1 MKRIFKENK
10 FLRLFLILLFFIVP
24 SIFVISCNEG
34 ALSDPVIHY
43 FSADPP
49 MITEGESSNLS
60 WSVEEADI
68 VSINHGVGV
77 VTLTG
82 TMAVNPTENTTYI
95 LTATNSTSTVTA
107 MTTVEVNP
115 LPALIISQT
124 DGEVAAALGHVPIY
138 TNVGQ
143 GQSFLV
149 TESGYFDQ
157 FHIYLSS
164 YQSESFCTPTSSAD
178 TIICDLRDANGN
190 ILQSV
195 SIPGFNCGNEGWQI
209 FDFNMG
215 TYLTPGI
222 YYCTCYVKNPLKDHV
237 YNCHANADDNSYLS
251 GSRYDSRGGNPG
263 DWNTWTPYPWDLM
276 FKVMINIFP

>member
-1 MKRIFKENK
+1 MKRIFKENG
-10 FLRLFLILLFFIVP
+10 FLQLLLILLFLIIP

-34 ALSDPVIHY
+34 APSNPVVHF

-60 WSVEEADI
+60 WSVEEADS

-107 MTTVEVNP
+107 MTIVEVNS

-124 DGEVAAALGHVPIY
+124 EGKFAAALGHVPIY

-157 FHIYLSS
+157 FHLYLSS

-178 TIICDLRDANGN
+178 TIICDLRDANGK

-215 TYLTPGI
+215 TYLTPGN

-237 YNCHANADDNSYLS
+237 YNCHGNADDNSYPD

-263 DWNTWTPYPWDLM
+263 DWNTWTPYTWDLM